1 MLETMIE
8 LLQTIRIHSGCVGPK
23 PKYELSRFTYLWL
36 GPLNKYNTCR
46 LETAMDG
53 LC

>member
-1 MLETMIE
+1 MLETMSCFK
-8 LLQTIRIHSGCVGPK
+8 LYVRIHSGCVGPK
-23 PKYELSRFTYLWL
+23 PKYELSRFTYLWF